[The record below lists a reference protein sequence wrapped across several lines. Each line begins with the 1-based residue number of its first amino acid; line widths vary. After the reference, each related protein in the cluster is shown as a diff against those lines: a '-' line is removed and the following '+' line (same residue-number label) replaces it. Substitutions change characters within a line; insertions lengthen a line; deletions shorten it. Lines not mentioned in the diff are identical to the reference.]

1 MQPAA
6 RSLRLGLTLLAM
18 TAAVTTVGCGSS
30 ETSTKSTAAAAGA
43 MSGSSSTSMSGGSG
57 MAMPAR
63 SVKCAS
69 PGPGS
74 QTLRTGSHVFIVSV
88 GPSETMYSSPQVRRM
103 HPKSGEVMLGG
114 HMKGSGI
121 SGMSGGSSMSGMG
134 GMRHLEVHVCTRRGD
149 KVVTAP
155 PPTIMMVSGS
165 KTQMVPVAEM
175 EGVGEGLKD
184 FHFGNNV
191 QMMKGQTYTVRVTE
205 ASDHAVFHVT
215 PGYG

>member
-1 MQPAA
+1 MQLGAQ
-6 RSLRLGLTLLAM
+6 RLRLVLSLLAVM
-18 TAAVTTVGCGSS
+18 AAVAVAGCGSAKS
-30 ETSTKSTAAAAGA
+30 STSTAGAAGA

-63 SVKCAS
+63 SVTCAS

-74 QTLRTGSHVFIVSV
+74 QTVRTGSHVFIVSV
-88 GPSETMYSSPQVRRM
+88 GPSETMYSSKQVRRM
-103 HPKSGEVMLGG
+103 HPKSGEVMIGG
-114 HMKGSGI
+114 HMQGSGM
-121 SGMSGGSSMSGMG
+121 GNMSGGSSMSGTG
-134 GMRHLEVHVCTRRGD
+134 GMSHLEVHICTRQGD

-155 PPTIMMVSGS
+155 APTITMVSGS

-175 EGVGEGLKD
+175 QGVGEGRKD

-191 QMMKGQTYTVRVTE
+191 QLMKGQTYTVRVTE

-215 PGYG
+215 AG